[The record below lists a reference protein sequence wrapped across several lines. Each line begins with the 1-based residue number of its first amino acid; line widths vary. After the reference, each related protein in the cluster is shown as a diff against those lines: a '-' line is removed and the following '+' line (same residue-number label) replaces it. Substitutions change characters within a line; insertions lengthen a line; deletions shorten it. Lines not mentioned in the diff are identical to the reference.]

1 MTQLPSYINPSAN
14 RGVAQRA
21 LANAPISSPPYLS
34 IKGNRFTLVDAA
46 GNTRQFQ
53 TLYADVVVVDV
64 NDHLSKLYFPD
75 AYVEGDASPPLCWSD
90 NGVAPSRNAG
100 QPQAPT
106 CSSCKWG
113 EWGSKISNMGS
124 RIKACSDLQKIG
136 LIVPGLPGQE
146 FLLRIPPNSL
156 KNWGGYLATFR
167 YGYDISDVVTRLT
180 FQEGVQG
187 TLEFAPAP
195 AAFFDNPQWAQC
207 GLLQAREQ
215 AWANPG
221 VKAMIGATDVPAE
234 GLVGGPGFRGGAL
247 PAPVGPASAS
257 VPGGYVSAG
266 NPTLLQSPPAQTQF
280 HPEAQL
286 GFQPPAPGVVAPTG
300 SPGFVPQGQ
309 PLAIPTQPGIP
320 TQPSQGFATT
330 ASPSSPPAQQPRRRR
345 TQAQIA
351 TDNAAK
357 AAQPNGQQA
366 PGQALTAPFPHPGQ
380 PQPQPQPGFT
390 PAPGAPGFI
399 PGAPAAPTPPAGGPS
414 FGIGQG
420 VAPDPAMEQMLKNTF
435 GPGFRGPGQ

>member
-1 MTQLPSYINPSAN
+1 MTQNLPSYINPSAN

-207 GLLQAREQ
+207 NLLQAREQ

-234 GLVGGPGFRGGAL
+234 GLVGGPGFRGGAIQGQAQPAL
-247 PAPVGPASAS
+247 PSTDQQASALAA
-257 VPGGYVSAG
+257 PQ
-266 NPTLLQSPPAQTQF
+266 P
-280 HPEAQL
+280 
-286 GFQPPAPGVVAPTG
+286 GFQPSAPGVGAPTG
-300 SPGFVPQGQ
+300 SPGFVPQEQ

-320 TQPSQGFATT
+320 TQPSQDFATT

-351 TDNAAK
+351 ADNAAK

-380 PQPQPQPGFT
+380 AQPQPGFAAS
-390 PAPGAPGFI
+390 APGATGPVF
-399 PGAPAAPTPPAGGPS
+399 APAAPTPPPSGPQ

-420 VAPDPAMEQMLKNTF
+420 VAPDPAMEQMLKDTF